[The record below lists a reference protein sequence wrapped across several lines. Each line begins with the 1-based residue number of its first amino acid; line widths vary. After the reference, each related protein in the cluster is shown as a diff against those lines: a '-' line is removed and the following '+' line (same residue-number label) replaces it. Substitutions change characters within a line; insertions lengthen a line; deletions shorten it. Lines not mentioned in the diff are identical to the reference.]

1 MSVVERVEQ
10 VARDSILK
18 LLSDEEN
25 GRVST
30 AQTTSRLT
38 EGSEYLDLADLGQGV
53 QCAKATMATAT
64 MSHILPRSAVSD
76 ETWRKI
82 LVHLAGE
89 PL

>member
-1 MSVVERVEQ
+1 MSDAERAEQ
-10 VARDSILK
+10 AARDSILK

-30 AQTTSRLT
+30 AEAAPRLT
-38 EGSEYLDLADLGQGV
+38 EGAEYLDLEQLGQGV
-53 QCAKATMATAT
+53 QRAKAATAKATMA
-64 MSHILPRSAVSD
+64 HILPRSAVSE

>member
-1 MSVVERVEQ
+1 MSDAKRVEQ

-30 AQTTSRLT
+30 AETTSRLT
-38 EGSEYLDLADLGQGV
+38 EGAEYLDLAHLGQGV
-53 QCAKATMATAT
+53 QCAKATMATVT
-64 MSHILPRSAVSD
+64 MAHILPRSAVSD

>member
-1 MSVVERVEQ
+1 MSDTERVEQ

-18 LLSDEEN
+18 LLSDDEN

-30 AQTTSRLT
+30 AETMSRLT
-38 EGSEYLDLADLGQGV
+38 EGAEYLNLTHLGQGV
-53 QCAKATMATAT
+53 QCATAKMTTAT
-64 MSHILPRSAVSD
+64 MTHIIPRSAVSD